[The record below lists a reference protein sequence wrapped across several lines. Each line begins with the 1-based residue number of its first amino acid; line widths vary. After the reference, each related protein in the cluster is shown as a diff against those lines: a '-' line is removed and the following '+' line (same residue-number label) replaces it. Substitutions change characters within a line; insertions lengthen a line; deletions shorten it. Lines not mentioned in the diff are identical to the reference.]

1 MKLLFV
7 LDYEYFGNEYLDVA
21 RAASQYCDMIWF
33 RIKNIDDRLI
43 YDKAAL
49 LRERLPEAK
58 LVLSA
63 RPDIA
68 VCAGFDGVHLNSAS
82 IPSEYVSSFFP
93 MLITGFSTHSASEC
107 IDIKTSYRTF
117 SPIFHTAKPYDYPPV
132 GAVPAPAKGVY
143 AMGGINAGT
152 IGQLKGLG
160 YEGVAGIT
168 LFKDIKTI
176 YKLVKEMN

>member
-7 LDYEYFGNEYLDVA
+7 LDYEYFGDEYLDVA
-21 RAASQYCDMIWF
+21 RAASQYCDMVWF

-43 YDKAAL
+43 YEKAAS
-49 LRERLPEAK
+49 LREKLPDTT

-82 IPSEYVSSFFP
+82 IPYEYVSSFFP
-93 MLITGFSTHSASEC
+93 TLITGFSAHSAREC
-107 IDIKTSYRTF
+107 TGIKTSYRTF
-117 SPIFHTAKPYDYPPV
+117 SPVFQTAKPYDYPPV

-152 IGQLKGLG
+152 IGKLKGLG
-160 YEGVAGIT
+160 YEGVAGIS
-168 LFKDIKTI
+168 LFNDIKTI
-176 YKLVKEMN
+176 YKLIKEMN